1 MKTSNLTDDQLT
13 ALAGK
18 GVLNHEIEDK
28 LGRKMTA
35 AEKATVGRARLDW
48 KMRRAEKAESKD
60 APPGGSWRAELDR
73 LKCKLAE
80 YELAQKEGRTLTRAD
95 IEEQAK
101 ADAALIK
108 TSMLGMANALAPQLV
123 GLKKVTAVRT
133 ILNDWARSTLQ
144 SWHDAVQ
151 GDAAGELEAD
161 A

>member
-1 MKTSNLTDDQLT
+1 MPALTPEQLA
-13 ALAGK
+13 ALANTGA
-18 GVLNHEIEDK
+18 LNQEIEAT
-28 LGRKMTA
+28 LGRKMND
-35 AEKATVGRARLDW
+35 AEKNTVNRARTIWRL
-48 KMRRAEKAESKD
+48 RRASNKAAADKQES
-60 APPGGSWRAELDR
+60 GSTNWRKVCER
-73 LKCKLAE
+73 LKAALLEMQVSRQQDGLVA
-80 YELAQKEGRTLTRAD
+80 RAD

-151 GDAAGELEAD
+151 GDAAGDLTD

>member
-1 MKTSNLTDDQLT
+1 
-13 ALAGK
+13 
-18 GVLNHEIEDK
+18 
-28 LGRKMTA
+28 
-35 AEKATVGRARLDW
+35 
-48 KMRRAEKAESKD
+48 
-60 APPGGSWRAELDR
+60 
-73 LKCKLAE
+73 
-80 YELAQKEGRTLTRAD
+80 LAQKEGRTLTRAD

-151 GDAAGELEAD
+151 GDAGKELTE
-161 A
+161 